1 MLATFVTLLEMKVGK
16 KGNVKKEKI
25 KTVSI
30 PAQLFEK
37 IEERIKVMDFASV
50 SSFVT
55 YVLEEILVEN
65 EEVETLTK
73 KEGEE
78 QIKARLKA
86 LGYIE

>member
-1 MLATFVTLLEMKVGK
+1 MPATFVTLLEMKVGK

-55 YVLEEILVEN
+55 YVLEEILVED